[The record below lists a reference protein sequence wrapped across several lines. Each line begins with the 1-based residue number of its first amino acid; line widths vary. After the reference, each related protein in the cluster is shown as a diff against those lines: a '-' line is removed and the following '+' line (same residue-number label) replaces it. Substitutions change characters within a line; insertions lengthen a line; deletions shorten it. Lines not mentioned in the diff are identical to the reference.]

1 MLFFG
6 EPLLVAELCASGRQP
21 ELKVAVAKER
31 VMTSRILECHVTL
44 GSAAEQLSFQ
54 RACSHS
60 VQSCDSDD
68 ITLEHLVIIVEE
80 IFTFNLHDLKVL

>member
-1 MLFFG
+1 M
-6 EPLLVAELCASGRQP
+6 AELCVSGRQP

-54 RACSHS
+54 RASSHS
-60 VQSCDSDD
+60 AQSCDSDD
-68 ITLEHLVIIVEE
+68 VTLELLVIPGEE
-80 IFTFNLHDLKVL
+80 IFTLGLIYLEVL